1 MRLRR
6 LNLIRY
12 GHFTDNSFELPAG
25 KSDIHVV
32 FGPNEA
38 GKSTVLAAIED
49 MLFGIPMHSPYDFL
63 HDYNSMRIGALL
75 ENTSESLEVLRRKGN
90 KDTLLDPVGSPIA
103 GGEGVLTPYLAGADR
118 SFFERMFN
126 LDHVRLEVG
135 GREILEAKDDVGQ
148 MLFSA
153 GIGIAGLRERL
164 NELRSEADELW
175 NARRSKHRKFYIAD
189 DKLQKAK
196 KELREQTFTANK
208 WRELK
213 RTYESAQEAYL
224 EIDKKIKKASTERN
238 RLSRIR
244 RVFSD
249 VRRKK
254 ELDNLL
260 AELDDV
266 IRLPEDAA
274 MLVRDAEHRDTEA
287 AIRIATLQ
295 EQLERD
301 QVSLKGLTF
310 DETLVQRA
318 EDVHQLHERR
328 IEVRSGKADLP
339 ERHAELNAAEEELR
353 ASATELDWRETDSM
367 VLIERIPPRNKVG
380 VLRTLLG
387 QRGQLVADVTAHTRA
402 LQEHQETYEALKQR
416 LDEMDQP
423 ADVGRLTLVI
433 NTLRGQGDLT
443 GRVRNADKTHKSV
456 QELVERKLKA
466 LKPGGIDEETLANM
480 VVPVQAVVQEYRE
493 REQDWKRRL
502 RETQQKASS
511 VQQELDGAIATFNR
525 VERDEQVVTD
535 EELKDARSRRDV
547 LWNLVKL
554 MHVQGEPIP
563 EDQRS
568 GLEQELEDLAGFFEP
583 AMARADDLAD
593 RRFDHAE
600 TAGRIT
606 EIKRKIREQEILLEQ
621 MQENET
627 KHIEEGEKL
636 QADWT
641 SMWAAAPFEPL
652 AAEVMLEWLDTREKI
667 LETIEEREEANNSLE
682 ALCDEEHKEREKLLS
697 ELAVLGV
704 DVAPLEKD
712 SLNML
717 IEHATEEQR
726 LREAEADKKVQLEK
740 DFDDVAKRVTQ
751 QERDLT
757 QAIEAQDEWQ
767 KKWVVALGELGLAEN
782 TTLEAVSAQLDVIDQ
797 MRETAGSIKSL
808 RYERIDK
815 INRAITDFEQIVREL
830 VEDLAG
836 DLVDQPAENAVLEL
850 ERRLAEAERVQGL
863 YEKKN
868 QEVERL
874 QTQITELQN
883 ERRELTGSIFHLKR
897 LAEVETNEALKEA
910 IRRSEQQRSL
920 EDERQQSINKLKR
933 DGDEKSHEELL
944 EECEGVVI
952 DEVAAREMSILAEL
966 KDLQKLQNDAT
977 EERYRAREAFQAV
990 GGDDAAARAAANKQE
1005 ALAEMQEVAE
1015 RYVRVKTSSMLLQ
1028 WAIDRYRQEKQAPL
1042 LKRAGNLFK
1051 IATGGSFSSLQV
1063 EYNDQDKAYLTGVR
1077 PSGGIVPMSGLS
1089 TGTADQLYLAL
1100 RIAAIEDYL
1109 ERADALPF
1117 IADDLFIN
1125 FDDERAAAGFRLLE
1139 ELSQKTQVL
1148 FLTHHLHLVDLAR
1161 KTFGDS
1167 VNLVNLT
1174 EQEVTSAAY

>member
-367 VLIERIPPRNKVG
+367 VLIERIPPPRGSPLSPRPRDAPPDSPNSRSHVSTKRPRAR
-380 VLRTLLG
+380 LRPWPPSHPG
-387 QRGQLVADVTAHTRA
+387 
-402 LQEHQETYEALKQR
+402 
-416 LDEMDQP
+416 
-423 ADVGRLTLVI
+423 
-433 NTLRGQGDLT
+433 
-443 GRVRNADKTHKSV
+443 THG
-456 QELVERKLKA
+456 
-466 LKPGGIDEETLANM
+466 PCGGISPGTA
-480 VVPVQAVVQEYRE
+480 PPPSAAVS
-493 REQDWKRRL
+493 
-502 RETQQKASS
+502 ASGS
-511 VQQELDGAIATFNR
+511 NDPATPPP
-525 VERDEQVVTD
+525 
-535 EELKDARSRRDV
+535 ARSR
-547 LWNLVKL
+547 
-554 MHVQGEPIP
+554 
-563 EDQRS
+563 
-568 GLEQELEDLAGFFEP
+568 
-583 AMARADDLAD
+583 
-593 RRFDHAE
+593 
-600 TAGRIT
+600 
-606 EIKRKIREQEILLEQ
+606 
-621 MQENET
+621 
-627 KHIEEGEKL
+627 
-636 QADWT
+636 
-641 SMWAAAPFEPL
+641 
-652 AAEVMLEWLDTREKI
+652 
-667 LETIEEREEANNSLE
+667 
-682 ALCDEEHKEREKLLS
+682 
-697 ELAVLGV
+697 
-704 DVAPLEKD
+704 
-712 SLNML
+712 
-717 IEHATEEQR
+717 
-726 LREAEADKKVQLEK
+726 
-740 DFDDVAKRVTQ
+740 
-751 QERDLT
+751 
-757 QAIEAQDEWQ
+757 
-767 KKWVVALGELGLAEN
+767 
-782 TTLEAVSAQLDVIDQ
+782 
-797 MRETAGSIKSL
+797 
-808 RYERIDK
+808 
-815 INRAITDFEQIVREL
+815 
-830 VEDLAG
+830 
-836 DLVDQPAENAVLEL
+836 
-850 ERRLAEAERVQGL
+850 
-863 YEKKN
+863 
-868 QEVERL
+868 
-874 QTQITELQN
+874 
-883 ERRELTGSIFHLKR
+883 
-897 LAEVETNEALKEA
+897 
-910 IRRSEQQRSL
+910 
-920 EDERQQSINKLKR
+920 
-933 DGDEKSHEELL
+933 
-944 EECEGVVI
+944 
-952 DEVAAREMSILAEL
+952 
-966 KDLQKLQNDAT
+966 
-977 EERYRAREAFQAV
+977 
-990 GGDDAAARAAANKQE
+990 
-1005 ALAEMQEVAE
+1005 
-1015 RYVRVKTSSMLLQ
+1015 
-1028 WAIDRYRQEKQAPL
+1028 
-1042 LKRAGNLFK
+1042 
-1051 IATGGSFSSLQV
+1051 
-1063 EYNDQDKAYLTGVR
+1063 
-1077 PSGGIVPMSGLS
+1077 
-1089 TGTADQLYLAL
+1089 
-1100 RIAAIEDYL
+1100 
-1109 ERADALPF
+1109 
-1117 IADDLFIN
+1117 
-1125 FDDERAAAGFRLLE
+1125 
-1139 ELSQKTQVL
+1139 
-1148 FLTHHLHLVDLAR
+1148 
-1161 KTFGDS
+1161 
-1167 VNLVNLT
+1167 
-1174 EQEVTSAAY
+1174 